1 MRINKVEN
9 SNIKITFEPNID
21 FFMGL
26 IIGVLIGTGLVSL
39 FK

>member
-9 SNIKITFEPNID
+9 SNIKIAFEPNID
-21 FFMGL
+21 FFIGL